1 MADLESNSNRD
12 VDEQGFVSVSTT
24 AESSSTNSVVGAPSA
39 SSISTEQGVASQV
52 VDMFQRSSH
61 PKVAL
66 FHVIFKVAALCL
78 YMLNGMF
85 IGMSHVQLFVVC
97 IVMMAFDFWTV
108 KNVSGRLM
116 VGLRWWNESDENG
129 QSTWRYESIED
140 QSTVSKIDYSLFWY
154 PMYLAGVLWGVLSV
168 VALFKFNLEATLL
181 CTVCLVLVWSNV
193 YAYWNCS
200 SHARNHMKSAMMQ
213 GVQQGAM
220 AAIAG
225 KWFGGKSTDVV

>member
-1 MADLESNSNRD
+1 MADLASNNRD
-12 VDEQGFVSVSTT
+12 MDEQGFVSVSTT
-24 AESSSTNSVVGAPSA
+24 TTTAADSSSNFAGAAPS
-39 SSISTEQGVASQV
+39 TEQQGVASQV

-78 YMLNGMF
+78 YMFNGMF

-97 IVMMAFDFWTV
+97 IVLMAFDFWTV

-140 QSTVSKIDYSLFWY
+140 QTTVSKIDYSLFWY
-154 PMYLAGVLWGVLSV
+154 PMYLAGVLWGVLAV

-181 CTVCLVLVWSNV
+181 CAVCLVLVWSNV

-225 KWFGGKSTDVV
+225 KWFGGKSADVV